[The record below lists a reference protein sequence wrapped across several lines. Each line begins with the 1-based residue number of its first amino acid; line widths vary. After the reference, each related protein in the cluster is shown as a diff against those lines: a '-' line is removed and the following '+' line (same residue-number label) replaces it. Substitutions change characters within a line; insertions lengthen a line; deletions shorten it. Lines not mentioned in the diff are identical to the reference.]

1 MASNRRRG
9 PVATN
14 DLDARTV
21 DLSDAAAECRMM
33 RHAWP
38 RRRDP
43 NYAEL
48 VTVTVTARDNAG
60 RAKVIEQVMTCTTG
74 CGTAKTVQL
83 GVDSRT
89 GQAQRLSA
97 YYRYAEGYLL
107 KPADPDAKGGPVD
120 AHELQ
125 FLLLH
130 RIYPD
135 LKW

>member
-1 MASNRRRG
+1 MASRRG
-9 PVATN
+9 RGAVRPS

-21 DLSDAAAECRMM
+21 DMTEAAAECRMM

-43 NYAEL
+43 NYATL
-48 VTVTVTARDNAG
+48 VTVTVTARNATG
-60 RAKVIEQVMTCTTG
+60 QARVIEQVMTCATG

-83 GVDSRT
+83 GVDPKT
-89 GQAQRLSA
+89 GRAERLSA

-107 KPADPDAKGGPVD
+107 KAADPDATGPVD

-135 LKW
+135 LQW